1 MKIFLLIALLFF
13 GAVEV
18 NAQVLTLED
27 AINIALKNSL
37 DIQIARNNIEASHIN
52 NHISVAG
59 GLPTVTGSLTDNQAI
74 TNLNQKLSNGTTTIR
89 SGNAIN
95 NLNSGITA
103 SFIVFNGFRVYAAK
117 SRLQALERLSEQQV
131 VMQVQ
136 NIIAD
141 VMVKYYDIVRQQSYI
156 TTIQQAINV
165 TLQQKQIIE
174 ARQSVGL
181 ANNAD
186 KFQAQLDLNAA
197 QQELLSQELV
207 LNQSKTDMMN
217 LLTQPPDSSF
227 KIRDTIV
234 VDGTIQVQMVLDSLQ
249 NNPELLTAEQQIRIN
264 EFIVRE
270 VRAQRYPAISV
281 NTGYNYNRNQNA
293 AGFTLL
299 NQTNGPFIG
308 LGVQVPIFNGGQFKR
323 QERVARIDIRNA
335 TLTRETLLNDMK
347 AATVRA
353 WQVYRNNLDR
363 LQAERENN
371 RVAAALLDLTLKRLE
386 LSAATIIEVREAQRS
401 FVEAGYRL
409 VNLAYAAKVAEI
421 ELKRLSGQLGI

>member
-1 MKIFLLIALLFF
+1 MKRFLLIALLFF

-37 DIQIARNNIEASHIN
+37 DIQLARNNIEASHIN

-103 SFIVFNGFRVYAAK
+103 SFIVFNGFRVYAAR
-117 SRLQALERLSEQQV
+117 SRLRALERLSEQQV
-131 VMQVQ
+131 VMQIQ
-136 NIIAD
+136 NIVAN

-156 TTIQQAINV
+156 NTIQQAINV
-165 TLQQKQIIE
+165 TFQQKQIIE

-207 LNQSKTDMMN
+207 LNQSKTDMMT
-217 LLTQPPDSSF
+217 LLTQRPDSSF
-227 KIRDTIV
+227 VIRDTIV
-234 VDGTIQVQMVLDSLQ
+234 VDSTIQVQMVLDSLK
-249 NNPELLTAEQQIRIN
+249 NNPELSSAEQQIRIN

-270 VRAQRYPAISV
+270 VRAQRYPAVSL

-308 LGVQVPIFNGGQFKR
+308 LNVQVPIFNGGLLKR

-335 TLTRETLLNDMK
+335 AVTRETLLNNMK
-347 AATVRA
+347 AATVQA
-353 WQVYRNNLDR
+353 WQVYRNNLNR

-409 VNLAYAAKVAEI
+409 VNFAYAAKVAEI
-421 ELKRLSGQLGI
+421 ELKRIASQLL

>member
-1 MKIFLLIALLFF
+1 MKRFLLIALLFF

-37 DIQIARNNIEASHIN
+37 DIQLARNNIEASHIN

-103 SFIVFNGFRVYAAK
+103 SFIVFNGFRVYAAR
-117 SRLQALERLSEQQV
+117 SRLRALERLSEQQV
-131 VMQVQ
+131 VMQIQ
-136 NIIAD
+136 NIVAN

-156 TTIQQAINV
+156 NTIQQAINV
-165 TLQQKQIIE
+165 TFQQKQIIE

-207 LNQSKTDMMN
+207 LNQSKTDMMT
-217 LLTQPPDSSF
+217 LLTQRPDSSF
-227 KIRDTIV
+227 VIRDTIV
-234 VDGTIQVQMVLDSLQ
+234 VDSTIQVQMVLDSLQ
-249 NNPELLTAEQQIRIN
+249 NNPELSSAEQQIRIN

-270 VRAQRYPAISV
+270 VRAQRYPAVSL

-308 LGVQVPIFNGGQFKR
+308 LNVQVPIFNGGLLKR

-335 TLTRETLLNDMK
+335 AVTRETLLNNMK
-347 AATVRA
+347 AATVQA
-353 WQVYRNNLDR
+353 WQVYRNNLNR

-409 VNLAYAAKVAEI
+409 VNFAYAAKVAEI
-421 ELKRLSGQLGI
+421 ELKRIASQLL

>member
-1 MKIFLLIALLFF
+1 MKRFLLIALLFF

-37 DIQIARNNIEASHIN
+37 DIQLARNNIEASHIN

-103 SFIVFNGFRVYAAK
+103 SFIVFNGFRVYAAR
-117 SRLQALERLSEQQV
+117 SRLRALERLSEQQV
-131 VMQVQ
+131 VMQIQ
-136 NIIAD
+136 NIVAN

-156 TTIQQAINV
+156 NTIQQAINV
-165 TLQQKQIIE
+165 TFQQKQIIE

-207 LNQSKTDMMN
+207 LNQSKTDMMT
-217 LLTQPPDSSF
+217 LLTQRPDSSF
-227 KIRDTIV
+227 VIRDTIV
-234 VDGTIQVQMVLDSLQ
+234 VDSTIQVQMVLDSLQ
-249 NNPELLTAEQQIRIN
+249 NNPELSSAEQQIRIN

-270 VRAQRYPAISV
+270 VRAQRYPAISL

-308 LGVQVPIFNGGQFKR
+308 LNVQVPIFNGGLLKR

-335 TLTRETLLNDMK
+335 AVTRETLLNNMK
-347 AATVRA
+347 AATVQA
-353 WQVYRNNLDR
+353 WQVYRNNLNR

-409 VNLAYAAKVAEI
+409 INFAYAAKVAEI
-421 ELKRLSGQLGI
+421 ELKRIASQLL

>member
-1 MKIFLLIALLFF
+1 MKRIFLIALFF
-13 GAVEV
+13 SGIVEV
-18 NAQVLTLED
+18 EAQVLMLED

-37 DIQIARNNIEASHIN
+37 DIEIARNNIEASHIN

-59 GLPTVTGSLTDNQAI
+59 GSPTVTGSLSDNQAV
-74 TNLNQKLSNGTTTIR
+74 TNLNQKLSNGTTTKR

-95 NLNSGITA
+95 SLNAGLTA
-103 SFIVFNGFRVYAAK
+103 SFVVFNGFKVYAAR
-117 SRLQALERLSEQQV
+117 SRLRALERLSEQQV
-131 VMQVQ
+131 VMQIQ
-136 NIIAD
+136 NIIAN
-141 VMVKYYDIVRQQSYI
+141 VMVKYYDIIRQQSYI
-156 TTIQQAINV
+156 NTIHQAINV
-165 TLQQKQIIE
+165 TSQQKQIIE

-186 KFQAQLDLNAA
+186 KFQAQLDLNTA

-217 LLTQPPDSSF
+217 LLTQRPDSSF
-227 KIRDTIV
+227 EIRDTIV
-234 VDGTIQVQMVLDSLQ
+234 VDSTIQVQMVLDSLQ
-249 NNPELLTAEQQIRIN
+249 NNPELLSAEQQIRIN

-281 NTGYNYNRNQNA
+281 NAGYNYNRNQNA

-308 LGVQVPIFNGGQFKR
+308 LGVQVPIFNGGLLKR

-335 TLTRETLLNDMK
+335 AATRETLLNEMK

-353 WQVYRNNLDR
+353 WQIYRNNLSR
-363 LQAERENN
+363 LQTERENN
-371 RVAAALLDLTLKRLE
+371 KVAAALLNLTLKRLE

-421 ELKRLSGQLGI
+421 ELKRIASQLL

>member
-1 MKIFLLIALLFF
+1 MKRFLLIALLFF

-37 DIQIARNNIEASHIN
+37 DIQLARNNIEASHIN

-103 SFIVFNGFRVYAAK
+103 SFIVSNGFRVYAAR
-117 SRLQALERLSEQQV
+117 SRLRALERLSEQQV
-131 VMQVQ
+131 VMQIQ
-136 NIIAD
+136 NIVAN

-156 TTIQQAINV
+156 NTIQQAINV
-165 TLQQKQIIE
+165 TFQQKQIIE

-207 LNQSKTDMMN
+207 LNQSKTDMMT
-217 LLTQPPDSSF
+217 LLTQRPDSSF
-227 KIRDTIV
+227 VIRDTIV
-234 VDGTIQVQMVLDSLQ
+234 VDSTIQVQMVLDSLK
-249 NNPELLTAEQQIRIN
+249 NHPELSSAEQQIRIN

-270 VRAQRYPAISV
+270 VRAQRYPAVSL

-308 LGVQVPIFNGGQFKR
+308 LNVQVPIFNGGLLKR

-335 TLTRETLLNDMK
+335 AVTRETLLNNMK
-347 AATVRA
+347 AATVQA
-353 WQVYRNNLDR
+353 WQVYRNNLNR

-409 VNLAYAAKVAEI
+409 VNFAYAAKVAEI
-421 ELKRLSGQLGI
+421 ELKRIASQLL

>member
-1 MKIFLLIALLFF
+1 MPFFFF

-37 DIQIARNNIEASHIN
+37 DIQLARNNIEASHIN

-103 SFIVFNGFRVYAAK
+103 SFIVSNGFRVYAAR
-117 SRLQALERLSEQQV
+117 SRLRALERLSEQQV
-131 VMQVQ
+131 VMQIQ
-136 NIIAD
+136 NIVAN

-156 TTIQQAINV
+156 NTIQQAINV
-165 TLQQKQIIE
+165 TFQQKQIIE

-207 LNQSKTDMMN
+207 LNQSKTDMMT
-217 LLTQPPDSSF
+217 LLTQRPDSSF
-227 KIRDTIV
+227 VIRDTIV
-234 VDGTIQVQMVLDSLQ
+234 VDSTIQVQMVLDSLQ
-249 NNPELLTAEQQIRIN
+249 NNPELSSAEQQIRIN

-270 VRAQRYPAISV
+270 VRAQRYPAISL

-308 LGVQVPIFNGGQFKR
+308 LNVQVPIFNGGLLKR

-335 TLTRETLLNDMK
+335 AVTRETLLNNMK
-347 AATVRA
+347 AATVQA
-353 WQVYRNNLDR
+353 WQVYRNNLNR

-409 VNLAYAAKVAEI
+409 VNFAYAAKVAEI
-421 ELKRLSGQLGI
+421 ELKRIASQLL

>member
-1 MKIFLLIALLFF
+1 MKRIVLIALFF
-13 GAVEV
+13 SGIVEV
-18 NAQVLTLED
+18 EAQILRLED

-37 DIQIARNNIEASHIN
+37 DIEIARNNIEAAHIN

-59 GLPTVTGSLTDNQAI
+59 GLPTVSGSLTDNQAV

-95 NLNSGITA
+95 SLNAGVTA
-103 SFIVFNGFRVYAAK
+103 SFVVFNGFRVYAAR
-117 SRLQALERLSEQQV
+117 SRLRALERLSEQQV
-131 VMQVQ
+131 VTQIQ
-136 NIIAD
+136 NIIAN
-141 VMVKYYDIVRQQSYI
+141 VMVKYYDIVRQQSYMN
-156 TTIQQAINV
+156 TIQQAINV
-165 TLQQKQIIE
+165 TFQQKQIIE

-217 LLTQPPDSSF
+217 LLTQRPDSSF
-227 KIRDTIV
+227 VIRDTIV
-234 VDGTIQVQMVLDSLQ
+234 VDSTIQVQMVLDSLQ
-249 NNPELLTAEQQIRIN
+249 NNPELLSAEQQIRIN
-264 EFIVRE
+264 EFMVRE
-270 VRAQRYPAISV
+270 VRAQRYPAISL

-308 LGVQVPIFNGGQFKR
+308 LGLQVPIFNGGLLKR
-323 QERVARIDIRNA
+323 QERAARIDIRNA
-335 TLTRETLLNDMK
+335 TVTRETQLNNMK
-347 AATVRA
+347 AATVQA
-353 WQVYRNNLDR
+353 WQVYRNNLNR
-363 LQAERENN
+363 LKAEKENN
-371 RVAAALLDLTLKRLE
+371 QVAAALLDLTLKRLE

-421 ELKRLSGQLGI
+421 ELKRLSSQLP

>member
-1 MKIFLLIALLFF
+1 MKRFLLIALLFF

-37 DIQIARNNIEASHIN
+37 DIQLARNNIEASHIN

-103 SFIVFNGFRVYAAK
+103 SFIVSNGFRVYAAR
-117 SRLQALERLSEQQV
+117 SRLRALERLSEQQV
-131 VMQVQ
+131 VMQIQ
-136 NIIAD
+136 NIVAN

-156 TTIQQAINV
+156 NTIQQAINV
-165 TLQQKQIIE
+165 TFQQKQIIE

-207 LNQSKTDMMN
+207 LNQSKTDMMT
-217 LLTQPPDSSF
+217 LLTQRPDSSF
-227 KIRDTIV
+227 VIRDTIV
-234 VDGTIQVQMVLDSLQ
+234 VDSTIQVQMVLDSLQ
-249 NNPELLTAEQQIRIN
+249 NNPELSSAEQQIRIN
-264 EFIVRE
+264 ELIVRE
-270 VRAQRYPAISV
+270 VRAQRYPAVSL

-308 LGVQVPIFNGGQFKR
+308 LNVQVPIFNGGLLKR

-335 TLTRETLLNDMK
+335 AVTRETLLNNMK
-347 AATVRA
+347 AATVQA
-353 WQVYRNNLDR
+353 WQVYRNNLNR

-409 VNLAYAAKVAEI
+409 VNFAYAAKVAEI
-421 ELKRLSGQLGI
+421 ELKRIASQLL

>member
-1 MKIFLLIALLFF
+1 MKRFLLIALLFF

-37 DIQIARNNIEASHIN
+37 DIQLARNNIEASHIN

-103 SFIVFNGFRVYAAK
+103 SFIVSNGFRVYAAR
-117 SRLQALERLSEQQV
+117 SRLRALERLSEQQV
-131 VMQVQ
+131 VMQIQ
-136 NIIAD
+136 NIVAN

-156 TTIQQAINV
+156 NTIQQAINV
-165 TLQQKQIIE
+165 TFQQKQIIE

-207 LNQSKTDMMN
+207 LNQSKTDMMT
-217 LLTQPPDSSF
+217 LLTQRPDSSF
-227 KIRDTIV
+227 VIRDTIV
-234 VDGTIQVQMVLDSLQ
+234 VDSTIQVQMVLDSLQ
-249 NNPELLTAEQQIRIN
+249 NNPELSSAEQQIRIN

-270 VRAQRYPAISV
+270 VRAQRYPAISL

-308 LGVQVPIFNGGQFKR
+308 LNVQVPIFNGGLLKR

-335 TLTRETLLNDMK
+335 AVTRETLLNNMK
-347 AATVRA
+347 AATVQA
-353 WQVYRNNLDR
+353 WQVYRNNLNR

-409 VNLAYAAKVAEI
+409 VNFAYAAKVAEI
-421 ELKRLSGQLGI
+421 ELKRLASQLL

>member
-1 MKIFLLIALLFF
+1 MKRIVLIALFF
-13 GAVEV
+13 SGIVEV
-18 NAQVLTLED
+18 EAQILRLED

-37 DIQIARNNIEASHIN
+37 DIEIARNNIEAAHIN

-59 GLPTVTGSLTDNQAI
+59 GLPTVSGSLTDNQAV

-95 NLNSGITA
+95 SLNAGVTA
-103 SFIVFNGFRVYAAK
+103 SFVVFNGFRVYAAR
-117 SRLQALERLSEQQV
+117 SRLRALERLSEQQV
-131 VMQVQ
+131 VTQIQ
-136 NIIAD
+136 NIIAN
-141 VMVKYYDIVRQQSYI
+141 VMVKYYDIVRQQSYMN
-156 TTIQQAINV
+156 TIQQAINV
-165 TLQQKQIIE
+165 TFQQKQIIE

-217 LLTQPPDSSF
+217 LLTQRPDSSF
-227 KIRDTIV
+227 AIRDTIV
-234 VDGTIQVQMVLDSLQ
+234 VDSTIQVQMVLDSLQ
-249 NNPELLTAEQQIRIN
+249 NNPELLSAEQQIRIN
-264 EFIVRE
+264 EFMVRE
-270 VRAQRYPAISV
+270 VRAQRYPAISL

-308 LGVQVPIFNGGQFKR
+308 LGLQVPIFNGGLLKR
-323 QERVARIDIRNA
+323 QERAARIDIRNA
-335 TLTRETLLNDMK
+335 TVTRETQLNNMK
-347 AATVRA
+347 AATVQA
-353 WQVYRNNLDR
+353 WQVYRNNLNR
-363 LQAERENN
+363 LKAEKENN
-371 RVAAALLDLTLKRLE
+371 QVAAALLDLTLKRLE

-421 ELKRLSGQLGI
+421 ELKRLSSQLP

>member
-1 MKIFLLIALLFF
+1 MKRFLLIALLFF

-37 DIQIARNNIEASHIN
+37 DIQLARNNIEASHIN

-103 SFIVFNGFRVYAAK
+103 SFIVSNGFRVYAAR
-117 SRLQALERLSEQQV
+117 SRLRALERLSEQQV
-131 VMQVQ
+131 VMQIQ
-136 NIIAD
+136 NIVAN

-156 TTIQQAINV
+156 NTIQQAINV
-165 TLQQKQIIE
+165 TFQQKQIIE

-207 LNQSKTDMMN
+207 LNQSKTDMMT
-217 LLTQPPDSSF
+217 LLTQRPDSSF
-227 KIRDTIV
+227 VIRDTIV
-234 VDGTIQVQMVLDSLQ
+234 VDSTIQVQMVLDSLQ
-249 NNPELLTAEQQIRIN
+249 NNPELSSAEQQIRIN

-270 VRAQRYPAISV
+270 VRAQRYPAVSL

-308 LGVQVPIFNGGQFKR
+308 LNVQVPIFNGGLLKR

-335 TLTRETLLNDMK
+335 AVTRETLLNNMK
-347 AATVRA
+347 AATVQA
-353 WQVYRNNLDR
+353 WQVYRNNLNR

-409 VNLAYAAKVAEI
+409 VNFAYAAKVAEI
-421 ELKRLSGQLGI
+421 ELKRIASQLL

>member
-1 MKIFLLIALLFF
+1 MKRFLLIALLFF

-37 DIQIARNNIEASHIN
+37 DIQLARNNIEASHIN

-103 SFIVFNGFRVYAAK
+103 SFIVFNGFRVYAAR
-117 SRLQALERLSEQQV
+117 SRLRALERLSEQQV
-131 VMQVQ
+131 VMQIQ
-136 NIIAD
+136 NIVAN

-156 TTIQQAINV
+156 NTIQQAINV
-165 TLQQKQIIE
+165 TFQQKQIIE

-186 KFQAQLDLNAA
+186 KCQAQLDLNAA

-207 LNQSKTDMMN
+207 LNQSKTDMMT
-217 LLTQPPDSSF
+217 LLTQRPDSSF
-227 KIRDTIV
+227 VIRDTIV
-234 VDGTIQVQMVLDSLQ
+234 VDSTIQVQMVLDSLQ
-249 NNPELLTAEQQIRIN
+249 NNPELSSAEQQIRIN

-270 VRAQRYPAISV
+270 VRAQRYPAISL

-308 LGVQVPIFNGGQFKR
+308 LNVQVPIFNGGLLKR

-335 TLTRETLLNDMK
+335 AVTRETLLNNMK
-347 AATVRA
+347 AATVQA
-353 WQVYRNNLDR
+353 WQVYRNNLNR

-409 VNLAYAAKVAEI
+409 VNFAYAAKVAEI
-421 ELKRLSGQLGI
+421 ELKRIASQLL

>member
-1 MKIFLLIALLFF
+1 MKRFLLIALLFF

-37 DIQIARNNIEASHIN
+37 DIQLARNNIEASHIN

-103 SFIVFNGFRVYAAK
+103 SFIVSNGFRVYAAR
-117 SRLQALERLSEQQV
+117 SRLRALERLSEQQV
-131 VMQVQ
+131 VMQIQ
-136 NIIAD
+136 NIVAN

-156 TTIQQAINV
+156 NTIQQAINV
-165 TLQQKQIIE
+165 TFQQKQIIE

-207 LNQSKTDMMN
+207 LNQSKTDMMT
-217 LLTQPPDSSF
+217 LLTQRPDSSF
-227 KIRDTIV
+227 VIRDTIV
-234 VDGTIQVQMVLDSLQ
+234 VDSTIQVQMVLDSLQ
-249 NNPELLTAEQQIRIN
+249 NNPELSSAEQQIRIN

-270 VRAQRYPAISV
+270 VRAQRYPAISL

-308 LGVQVPIFNGGQFKR
+308 LNVQVPIFNGGLLKR

-335 TLTRETLLNDMK
+335 AVTRETLLNNMK
-347 AATVRA
+347 AATVQA
-353 WQVYRNNLDR
+353 WQVYRNNLNR

-409 VNLAYAAKVAEI
+409 VNFAYAAKVAEI
-421 ELKRLSGQLGI
+421 ELKRIASQLL